1 MFSLALF
8 VQGTSVIATKSKYKC
23 QYPTFFNIFSVC
35 YPNPG
40 STLGPLLFV
49 IYVNNTPKLN
59 GMTIM
64 YAYDTSVINV
74 WVNLEE
80 LEISTATVNTGKDNW
95 YVERNNLFTNL
106 LKSKFLL
113 FQTQQNKISPT

>member
-1 MFSLALF
+1 
-8 VQGTSVIATKSKYKC
+8 
-23 QYPTFFNIFSVC
+23 
-35 YPNPG
+35 
-40 STLGPLLFV
+40 
-49 IYVNNTPKLN
+49 
-59 GMTIM
+59 MTIM